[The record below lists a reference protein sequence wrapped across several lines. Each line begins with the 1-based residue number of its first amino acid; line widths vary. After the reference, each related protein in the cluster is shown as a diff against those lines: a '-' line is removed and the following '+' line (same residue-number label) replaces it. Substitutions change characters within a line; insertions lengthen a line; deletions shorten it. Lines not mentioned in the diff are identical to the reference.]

1 MSGRYDWFVNRVNL
15 ICRPLNASGRSATV
29 VVAAKDFGREGFP
42 RDFCP
47 GSNFARGF
55 HGRSGVYVDRVGLIC
70 HTGGTPNLQAAP
82 DAIIAVNLIDPQTGP
97 ITTVPTPFV
106 LFQWTD
112 HSTAETGFRI
122 RINALSGGFQRSIDR
137 PAAPGVGSRQAV
149 TISDLPF
156 GGYGVKVCATFQGS
170 AELCN
175 PLALLVFGIGPGLGS
190 PTDVFF
196 ERAGTGQATAHWTYN
211 FSNPTQFDVRLHC
224 DSPPGAEKSVA
235 TTFDG
240 RARQRNFNFVGF
252 GLGTL
257 RVCAQ
262 YPSQSPLGFC
272 SALVPFPCD

>member
-1 MSGRYDWFVNRVNL
+1 M
-15 ICRPLNASGRSATV
+15 
-29 VVAAKDFGREGFP
+29 AAKDFGREGFP

-156 GGYGVKVCATFQGS
+156 VGYGVKVCATFQGS

-196 ERAGTGQATAHWTYN
+196 ERAGTGQATAHWTHN

-224 DSPPGAEKSVA
+224 DSPLALKKVSRPPLMAELGRETSTSSVSDLGHSGFVHSIHRNHRLVSA
-235 TTFDG
+235 PPLFRF
-240 RARQRNFNFVGF
+240 RASSTSITG
-252 GLGTL
+252 G
-257 RVCAQ
+257 
-262 YPSQSPLGFC
+262 C
-272 SALVPFPCD
+272 SAAQIAW